1 LPIEGKSSTVAV
13 EADGDWL
20 GAVGEKS
27 DEAGLAR
34 RRGSFLGRNLKG
46 VWKTDA
52 ADEGGLK
59 MISLVVGRALAAA
72 AAAAEAAIPFGLLV
86 VVRKDGCGAMLRARL
101 VRADVDFWRAPG
113 RSVLLRSS
121 RLDDGAEDTAR
132 RQQDTAGLVTRASM
146 MGGRGLGVGLVVGRV
161 EKESYK

>member
-1 LPIEGKSSTVAV
+1 VAVAV
-13 EADGDWL
+13 EGDWL

-27 DEAGLAR
+27 DEVRLAR

-72 AAAAEAAIPFGLLV
+72 AAAAVAFGLV
-86 VVRKDGCGAMLRARL
+86 VEVRKDGCGAMLRARL
-101 VRADVDFWRAPG
+101 VRADVDF
-113 RSVLLRSS
+113 
-121 RLDDGAEDTAR
+121 
-132 RQQDTAGLVTRASM
+132 
-146 MGGRGLGVGLVVGRV
+146 
-161 EKESYK
+161 